1 MAYLTKKHGRNYI
14 RDYRKEPKLDKSGLP
29 VKNASGNII
38 YKNVNIWI
46 KSSKDDKLAKI
57 ELGKYEEDKDRGRI
71 GLDKKYTT
79 WHDIKEK
86 YLNYSKATKA
96 KTSLALDKQL
106 FQNIEEFYPA
116 ISSIKDLDIA
126 FAEKFLNWLKDV
138 KGNSE
143 ATCKRKSTTLK
154 NIGTK
159 LIEWNML
166 QVNPLQKLKIKK
178 VHKEK
183 EIKYW
188 QTADDINKVIEETT
202 GTWRTINYIGFFIGA
217 RISEILN
224 IKWSDVDFI
233 NSKLRIQSSGD
244 YRTKSRKFRVVV
256 MPNALKAYLL
266 TLKKELAKNKKIKVD
281 NVVVYV
287 DGSVPTMAS
296 ASSYLRKRYKQI
308 GFKGFHAHCLRHTFA
323 AQYLKKHKDIYG
335 LSKILG
341 HHSVVITEQYY
352 GHLVPNYFDQTMP
365 DFNPLTVS

>member
-1 MAYLTKKHGRNYI
+1 MR
-14 RDYRKEPKLDKSGLP
+14 
-29 VKNASGNII
+29 
-38 YKNVNIWI
+38 
-46 KSSKDDKLAKI
+46 
-57 ELGKYEEDKDRGRI
+57 
-71 GLDKKYTT
+71 
-79 WHDIKEK
+79 
-86 YLNYSKATKA
+86 
-96 KTSLALDKQL
+96 
-106 FQNIEEFYPA
+106 
-116 ISSIKDLDIA
+116 
-126 FAEKFLNWLKDV
+126 
-138 KGNSE
+138 
-143 ATCKRKSTTLK
+143 RKSPEAQIPFQIQIVQSGRHHHKALPAAFSL
-154 NIGTK
+154 G
-159 LIEWNML
+159 

-308 GFKGFHAHCLRHTFA
+308 GFKGFHAHCLHHTFTA
-323 AQYLKKHKDIYG
+323 RSEEHTSELQSLIDLVCRLLLEKKKFRFSD
-335 LSKILG
+335 
-341 HHSVVITEQYY
+341 E
-352 GHLVPNYFDQTMP
+352 
-365 DFNPLTVS
+365 